1 MAPLGLQITTIG
13 SLGGDFL
20 SMGGRATVIS
30 DYFWEAKV
38 SCELTPIPVTLD
50 FNDMWDLDG
59 SDYMPQASP
68 VNEGWWEIDSNSDF
82 QPIAIACS

>member
-20 SMGGRATVIS
+20 SMGGRAAVIS
-30 DYFWEAKV
+30 DYCWEAKV
-38 SCELTPIPVTLD
+38 RCELTPIPVTLE
-50 FNDMWDLDG
+50 FNDMWDVDG

-82 QPIAIACS
+82 QPIATACS